1 MEKEQNTVELTR
13 AMYKEIKAMN
23 RDQMQQVLTNIYDTK
38 PGMADYMLA
47 VMNQILG
54 SAAVEKEVS
63 ETEKVR
69 IREIN
74 EVTVT
79 ERYMT
84 IREWEVNA

>member
-1 MEKEQNTVELTR
+1 MTD
-13 AMYKEIKAMN
+13 N
-23 RDQMQQVLTNIYDTK
+23 R
-38 PGMADYMLA
+38 PGIADYMLA
-47 VMNQILG
+47 VMDQILG

-84 IREWEVNA
+84 IREWEVNGIKIQ

>member
-1 MEKEQNTVELTR
+1 
-13 AMYKEIKAMN
+13 MN
-23 RDQMQQVLTNIYDTK
+23 NTK

-84 IREWEVNA
+84 IREWEMLGGTLGVLAMCLCIAAGRADEE

>member
-1 MEKEQNTVELTR
+1 MVNTTD
-13 AMYKEIKAMN
+13 N
-23 RDQMQQVLTNIYDTK
+23 K
-38 PGMADYMLA
+38 PGIADYMLA
-47 VMNQILG
+47 VMDQIIG
-54 SAAVEKEVS
+54 SAGVEKEVS
-63 ETEKVR
+63 EKEKLR

>member
-1 MEKEQNTVELTR
+1 MTD
-13 AMYKEIKAMN
+13 N
-23 RDQMQQVLTNIYDTK
+23 R
-38 PGMADYMLA
+38 PGIADYMLA
-47 VMNQILG
+47 VMDQILG
-54 SAAVEKEVS
+54 TAAVEKEVS
-63 ETEKVR
+63 EKEKVR

>member
-1 MEKEQNTVELTR
+1 
-13 AMYKEIKAMN
+13 
-23 RDQMQQVLTNIYDTK
+23 
-38 PGMADYMLA
+38 MLA
-47 VMNQILG
+47 VMDQIIG
-54 SAAVEKEVS
+54 SAAIEKEIS
-63 ETEKVR
+63 ETEKIR

>member
-1 MEKEQNTVELTR
+1 MTK
-13 AMYKEIKAMN
+13 N
-23 RDQMQQVLTNIYDTK
+23 R
-38 PGMADYMLA
+38 PGLADYMLA
-47 VMNQILG
+47 VMDQILG

-63 ETEKVR
+63 ETEKIR

>member
-1 MEKEQNTVELTR
+1 
-13 AMYKEIKAMN
+13 MN
-23 RDQMQQVLTNIYDTK
+23 NNR
-38 PGMADYMLA
+38 PGLADYMLA
-47 VMNQILG
+47 VMDQILG
-54 SAAVEKEVS
+54 SAAIEKEIS

>member
-1 MEKEQNTVELTR
+1 
-13 AMYKEIKAMN
+13 MN
-23 RDQMQQVLTNIYDTK
+23 NTK

-54 SAAVEKEVS
+54 TAAVEKEVS
-63 ETEKVR
+63 ETHGVR

>member
-1 MEKEQNTVELTR
+1 
-13 AMYKEIKAMN
+13 MN
-23 RDQMQQVLTNIYDTK
+23 NTK

-47 VMNQILG
+47 VMDQIIG
-54 SAAVEKEVS
+54 SAAIEKEIS
-63 ETEKVR
+63 ENEKVR

-79 ERYMT
+79 EGYMT

>member
-1 MEKEQNTVELTR
+1 MTD
-13 AMYKEIKAMN
+13 N
-23 RDQMQQVLTNIYDTK
+23 RPVI
-38 PGMADYMLA
+38 ADYMLA
-47 VMNQILG
+47 VMDQILG

-84 IREWEVNA
+84 IREWEVTA

>member
-1 MEKEQNTVELTR
+1 
-13 AMYKEIKAMN
+13 MN
-23 RDQMQQVLTNIYDTK
+23 NNR
-38 PGMADYMLA
+38 PGLADYMLA
-47 VMNQILG
+47 LMDQILG

-74 EVTVT
+74 EITVT

>member
-1 MEKEQNTVELTR
+1 
-13 AMYKEIKAMN
+13 MN
-23 RDQMQQVLTNIYDTK
+23 DNR
-38 PGMADYMLA
+38 PGIADYMIA
-47 VMNQILG
+47 VMDQIVG
-54 SAAVEKEVS
+54 SAAIEKEIS
-63 ETEKVR
+63 ESEKIR

>member
-1 MEKEQNTVELTR
+1 
-13 AMYKEIKAMN
+13 MN
-23 RDQMQQVLTNIYDTK
+23 NTK
-38 PGMADYMLA
+38 PGIADYMLA
-47 VMNQILG
+47 AMDQILDN
-54 SAAVEKEVS
+54 AAVEKEVS

>member
-1 MEKEQNTVELTR
+1 
-13 AMYKEIKAMN
+13 MN
-23 RDQMQQVLTNIYDTK
+23 NNR
-38 PGMADYMLA
+38 PGLADYMLA
-47 VMNQILG
+47 VMDQILG
-54 SAAVEKEVS
+54 SAAVEKEVFK
-63 ETEKVR
+63 TEKVR

>member
-1 MEKEQNTVELTR
+1 MTD
-13 AMYKEIKAMN
+13 N
-23 RDQMQQVLTNIYDTK
+23 R
-38 PGMADYMLA
+38 PGIADYMLA
-47 VMNQILG
+47 VMDQILG

-84 IREWEVNA
+84 IREWEVTA

>member
-1 MEKEQNTVELTR
+1 MVNTTD
-13 AMYKEIKAMN
+13 N
-23 RDQMQQVLTNIYDTK
+23 K
-38 PGMADYMLA
+38 PGIADYMLA
-47 VMNQILG
+47 VMDQILG
-54 SAAVEKEVS
+54 IAAVEKEVS
-63 ETEKVR
+63 EKEKLR

>member
-1 MEKEQNTVELTR
+1 
-13 AMYKEIKAMN
+13 MN
-23 RDQMQQVLTNIYDTK
+23 NTK

-54 SAAVEKEVS
+54 TAAVEKEVS

-74 EVTVT
+74 EGTVT

>member
-1 MEKEQNTVELTR
+1 
-13 AMYKEIKAMN
+13 MN
-23 RDQMQQVLTNIYDTK
+23 NTK

-63 ETEKVR
+63 KTEKVR

>member
-1 MEKEQNTVELTR
+1 
-13 AMYKEIKAMN
+13 MN
-23 RDQMQQVLTNIYDTK
+23 NNR
-38 PGMADYMLA
+38 PGLADYMLA
-47 VMNQILG
+47 VMDQLLG
-54 SAAVEKEVS
+54 TAAVEREIS
-63 ETEKVR
+63 EIEKVR

>member
-1 MEKEQNTVELTR
+1 
-13 AMYKEIKAMN
+13 MN
-23 RDQMQQVLTNIYDTK
+23 NTK

-47 VMNQILG
+47 VMNQILD
-54 SAAVEKEVS
+54 SAAVEKEAS

-84 IREWEVNA
+84 IREGEVNA